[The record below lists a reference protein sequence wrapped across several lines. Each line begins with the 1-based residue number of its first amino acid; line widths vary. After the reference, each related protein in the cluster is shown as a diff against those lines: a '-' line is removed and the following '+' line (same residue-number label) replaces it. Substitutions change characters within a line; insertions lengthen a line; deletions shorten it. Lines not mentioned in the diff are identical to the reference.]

1 MAHEEVSVRNYVVVF
16 SVLLVLTALTV
27 AVYQVHL
34 GAWNLVVAVIIA
46 TMKAALVVVVFM
58 HMAHEARFNALV
70 FLGSL
75 LFAGIFLAY
84 TLNDTERRMEVD
96 EYHGALVDPETGD
109 WAYGVAEQL
118 SAIADRESGA
128 RTEEAREADLETLE
142 GAAPA
147 AGGAEELGAD
157 EERADDEEADAEEAS
172 DERDDKEE

>member
-16 SVLLVLTALTV
+16 SALLVLTALTV

-34 GAWNLVVAVIIA
+34 GAWNLVVAVVIA

-118 SAIADRESGA
+118 SAIADRESAA
-128 RTEEAREADLETLE
+128 RQEEAREDDLEALE
-142 GAAPA
+142 GAAPV
-147 AGGAEELGAD
+147 AGEVEEEGAH
-157 EERADDEEADAEEAS
+157 
-172 DERDDKEE
+172 DERPDEDEPDGDDADSET